1 MTINEQQR
9 VRLHQSLERQI
20 GEDMAGLL
28 MSSLPPF
35 DWNQIA
41 TKDDLKVFATREE
54 INIKFAEMDIKF
66 AQIETKFAEMRTEF
80 HKTLRLHLAANMGLM
95 VTFMGIFL
103 AKI

>member
-54 INIKFAEMDIKF
+54 INVKF

-80 HKTLRLHLAANMGLM
+80 HKTLRLHIAANMGLM

>member
-20 GEDMAGLL
+20 GEEMAGLL

-54 INIKFAEMDIKF
+54 INIKFA
-66 AQIETKFAEMRTEF
+66 QIETKFAEMRTEF
-80 HKTLRLHLAANMGLM
+80 HKTLRVQFMANVGLM
-95 VTFMGIFL
+95 ATFMGIFL